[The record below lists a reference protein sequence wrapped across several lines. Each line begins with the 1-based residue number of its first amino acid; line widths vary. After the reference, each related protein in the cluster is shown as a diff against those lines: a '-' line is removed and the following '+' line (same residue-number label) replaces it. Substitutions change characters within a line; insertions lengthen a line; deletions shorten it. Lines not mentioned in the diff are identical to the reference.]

1 MCVGE
6 VGRDNGAVMR
16 DLDADSCPFSMT
28 VKCPLPPSTRPG
40 QGHFRTGA
48 GGMPGSIVEK
58 SEVVGGLAPSRQH
71 QNAFGGYSSRGIK
84 VPSTYGGTLPHQE
97 RYNAL
102 VSCLSLWIGVAG
114 QGRRDAWLGLP
125 PLSGAWHWPGS
136 PIAQWAHDC

>member
-97 RYNAL
+97 RYMPLWVASHCGLGWQAKEEETPGL
-102 VSCLSLWIGVAG
+102 VSHPCLGHGIGRA
-114 QGRRDAWLGLP
+114 
-125 PLSGAWHWPGS
+125 
-136 PIAQWAHDC
+136 AQ